1 MRNTTTPSSGRRF
14 GYTISILVNFFMI
27 YVANNL
33 LGWNVPFLTERF
45 NECLWA
51 ITLSISVSIFIQFIH
66 LFYDP
71 KWFRR
76 LMQAVANV
84 FSLYSTYVFW
94 RVFPLDLAE
103 NIARVVNL
111 ATIIIMALTALS
123 IFIELGG
130 AVRHYTKKAI

>member
-1 MRNTTTPSSGRRF
+1 MKNNYAPTAGRRF
-14 GYTISILVNFFMI
+14 GYTISILINFLMI

-33 LGWNVPFLTERF
+33 LTWNVPFLTERF

-76 LMQAVANV
+76 LMQAMANV
-84 FSLYSTYVFW
+84 FSLFSTYVFW
-94 RVFPLDLAE
+94 RVFPLELSE

-111 ATIIIMALTALS
+111 AIIIIMVLTALS

-130 AVRHYTKKAI
+130 AVRHYSKKTA

>member
-33 LGWNVPFLTERF
+33 LRWNVPFLTERF

-111 ATIIIMALTALS
+111 AIIIIMVLTALS

>member
-1 MRNTTTPSSGRRF
+1 MQKTTTPTSGRRF

-111 ATIIIMALTALS
+111 AIIIIMVLTALS

>member
-1 MRNTTTPSSGRRF
+1 MEKNFTPTAGRRF
-14 GYTISILVNFFMI
+14 GYTISILINFFMI

-33 LGWNVPFLTERF
+33 INWNVPFLTERF

-51 ITLSISVSIFIQFIH
+51 ITLSISVSIFVQFIH

-76 LMQAVANV
+76 LMQGMANV
-84 FSLYSTYVFW
+84 FSLFSTYVFW
-94 RVFPLDLAE
+94 RVFPLELSE

-111 ATIIIMALTALS
+111 AIIIIMVLTALS

-130 AVRHYTKKAI
+130 AVRHYSKKTA

>member
-1 MRNTTTPSSGRRF
+1 MQNTTTPTSGRRF

-33 LGWNVPFLTERF
+33 LRWNVPFLTERF

-51 ITLSISVSIFIQFIH
+51 ITLSISVSIFVQFIH

-76 LMQAVANV
+76 LMQAMANV
-84 FSLYSTYVFW
+84 FSLFSTYVFW
-94 RVFPLDLAE
+94 RVFPLDLSE
-103 NIARVVNL
+103 NIAKVVNL
-111 ATIIIMALTALS
+111 VIIVIMVLTALS
-123 IFIELGG
+123 VFIELGG
-130 AVRHYTKKAI
+130 AVRHYTKKSI